1 MVKKDLKALAKNV
14 KGILLD
20 KDNRFSF
27 IINTDGAL
35 YCGSGKAV
43 LRIVKDSGHTYKDFV
58 ITLMGLIGVDLIT
71 YIDQHYYLQ
80 YSRDTKVFTSLDMD
94 KSPVRG
100 VMDLFTK
107 LDGGLVD
114 LVFTDYLRVNT
125 YGNLTRVIKLPQG
138 SKAFV
143 NQDVLTDKDIEI
155 YFDNAFI
162 DGLDTMGLQVK
173 GNIIN
178 DPENNNINTKP
189 FLLSIFGSMFSMLV
203 APMVI
208 K

>member
-1 MVKKDLKALAKNV
+1 MDKKDIKALAKNV

-20 KDNRFSF
+20 KDTRLTF
-27 IINTDGAL
+27 IINNLNTM
-35 YCGSGKAV
+35 YFGSSKAV

-58 ITLMGLIGVDLIT
+58 LTLMGLIGVDLIT
-71 YIDQHYYLQ
+71 DIDKPYYLQ
-80 YSRDTKVFTSLDMD
+80 YTRDTKVFSRLDLEN
-94 KSPVRG
+94 SPVKG
-100 VMDLFTK
+100 VVDLFYK
-107 LDGGLVD
+107 LDNGFVD

-125 YGNLTRVIKLPQG
+125 HGNLTRVIKLPQG
-138 SKAFV
+138 AKAFV

-189 FLLSIFGSMFSMLV
+189 FLLSFGEMFSMLV